1 MKTLSG
7 KNKNK
12 FSMKIKRRIR
22 DMTKVQTRLVIHLLK
37 INMNSMTKN
46 LIIDFLYTLLLI
58 LIKSI
63 IFF

>member
-46 LIIDFLYTLLLI
+46 LIIDFLYILLLI